1 MEKVSNEKKLESVK
15 NWLKK
20 NKVEFV
26 ENHKSHR
33 GLLIDLWI
41 PKLFIAI
48 HVGDDQD
55 FYEKTF
61 RWSRP
66 FFIREE
72 ESLEFVIEKLEN
84 CCYERM
90 MFMQRLW
97 QKKQYQNKKKK
108 EAAK

>member
-26 ENHKSHR
+26 ENNKSHR

-48 HVGDDQD
+48 HVGDD
-55 FYEKTF
+55 
-61 RWSRP
+61 
-66 FFIREE
+66 
-72 ESLEFVIEKLEN
+72 
-84 CCYERM
+84 
-90 MFMQRLW
+90 
-97 QKKQYQNKKKK
+97 
-108 EAAK
+108 